1 MDRFNAQPDDNQQNN
16 NGDNP
21 WINNQD
27 PSIDKTEE
35 NDKVQREEPNDS
47 ATSETADNKNPF
59 EANDTTELPQVEPEK
74 TKKHTVRNI
83 IIGGVAIV
91 AAATFATSIINKPS
105 NNSQAEPAAT
115 SQEQSTYEED
125 ASINNKSIY
134 SFDDGLSAD
143 EVKDNYL
150 TVQGYIEPI
159 PAADYINDWM
169 KEGQKDSKSYYSNT
183 VNVSKVNGLDVTTG
197 SALFNIYDS
206 DDPQFSVGMLVY
218 ELSDDGATFDIRVS
232 INGGYYMSDE
242 AYHLTADAI
251 PTAEEAAKIAENELI
266 NNEAP
271 EYH

>member
-1 MDRFNAQPDDNQQNN
+1 MFKRMDRFNAQPDDNQQNN

-35 NDKVQREEPNDS
+35 NDKVQQEEPNDS

-59 EANDTTELPQVEPEK
+59 ETNDTTELPLVEPEK

-91 AAATFATSIINKPS
+91 AAVTFATSIINKPS

-115 SQEQSTYEED
+115 SQEQSTDEED
-125 ASINNKSIY
+125 TSINDKSIY

-143 EVKDNYL
+143 EVRDNYL

-169 KEGQKDSKSYYSNT
+169 KEDQKDGKNYYGTANDSKDHE
-183 VNVSKVNGLDVTTG
+183 LDVVAG
-197 SALFNIYDS
+197 FALFDIYDS
-206 DDPQFSVGMLVY
+206 DDPQYSVGTLVY
-218 ELSDDGATFDIRVS
+218 KLSDDGATFDIRIS

-251 PTAEEAAKIAENELI
+251 PTADEAAEIAENELI
-266 NNEAP
+266 NN
-271 EYH
+271 

>member
-1 MDRFNAQPDDNQQNN
+1 MDRFNAQPDNNQQNN

-35 NDKVQREEPNDS
+35 NDKVQQEEPNDS

-59 EANDTTELPQVEPEK
+59 EANDATELPLVEPER

-91 AAATFATSIINKPS
+91 AAVTFATSIINKPS
-105 NNSQAEPAAT
+105 NNSQTEPAAT
-115 SQEQSTYEED
+115 SQKQSNGEED
-125 ASINNKSIY
+125 TSINNKSIY

-169 KEGQKDSKSYYSNT
+169 KEGQKDGKNYSNT
-183 VNVSKVNGLDVTTG
+183 MNDSKVDGLDVAAG
-197 SALFNIYDS
+197 FALFDIYDS
-206 DDPQFSVGMLVY
+206 DDPQYSVGMLIY
-218 ELSDDGATFDIRVS
+218 KLSDDGATFDIRIS

-266 NNEAP
+266 NN
-271 EYH
+271 